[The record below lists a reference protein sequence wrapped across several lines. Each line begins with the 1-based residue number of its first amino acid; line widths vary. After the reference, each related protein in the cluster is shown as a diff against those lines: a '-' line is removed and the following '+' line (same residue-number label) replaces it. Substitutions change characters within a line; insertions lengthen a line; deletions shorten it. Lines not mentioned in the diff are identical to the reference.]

1 MSSPCRHSGAIAG
14 FIRCVQSHT
23 LAVEKTIV
31 NEKLDRVRTTGYV
44 VDTLEAVFWLVFNE
58 NTYEKTV
65 LKAVNLGG
73 DTDTIAA
80 LAGGCAGVIYG
91 FSSINDRWIQNVAKL
106 AEIKQLIDD
115 FRATLVN

>member
-1 MSSPCRHSGAIAG
+1 MGS
-14 FIRCVQSHT
+14 
-23 LAVEKTIV
+23 
-31 NEKLDRVRTTGYV
+31 
-44 VDTLEAVFWLVFNE
+44 
-58 NTYEKTV
+58 
-65 LKAVNLGG
+65 

-115 FRATLVN
+115 FRATLMN

>member
-1 MSSPCRHSGAIAG
+1 MKSWIELEQQDMLLILLKQYFGWFSM
-14 FIRCVQSHT
+14 
-23 LAVEKTIV
+23 KTHM
-31 NEKLDRVRTTGYV
+31 K
-44 VDTLEAVFWLVFNE
+44 
-58 NTYEKTV
+58 KTV